1 MTSYPPPPEN
11 QGGEQ
16 PASYPSY
23 PQYPQG
29 QGGAPGYPQGGG
41 PGSGPVAQPSSMQ
54 RAVLLMRVGAG
65 LSLLNVIVGLITL
78 GSIKDNIKQR
88 LINDGNYTQSN
99 LDTAYNVAVVVVIVL
114 GVLATALW
122 LWMAAANGAGRK
134 WARIV
139 ATVLGGFSILG
150 LITTFAQGQQTAVG
164 DIFTVVISILAVV
177 ILVLIWS
184 KESSAYYEAKSRKQ
198 LY

>member
-16 PASYPSY
+16 PPTYPSY

-29 QGGAPGYPQGGG
+29 QGGMPGYPPGGG
-41 PGSGPVAQPSSMQ
+41 YDAAPVAQPSSIQ

-88 LINDGNYTQSN
+88 LIDDNNYSQSN
-99 LDTAYNVAVVVVIVL
+99 LDTAYNVAIVVVIVL
-114 GVLATALW
+114 GVIAIALW
-122 LWMAAANGAGRK
+122 LWMAWANGAGKK

-139 ATVLGGFSILG
+139 ATVLAAFSILG

-164 DIFTVVISILAVV
+164 DIFTVVISILAIV
-177 ILVLIWS
+177 ILVLIWNR
-184 KESSAYYEAKSRKQ
+184 ESSAYYEAKSRKQ